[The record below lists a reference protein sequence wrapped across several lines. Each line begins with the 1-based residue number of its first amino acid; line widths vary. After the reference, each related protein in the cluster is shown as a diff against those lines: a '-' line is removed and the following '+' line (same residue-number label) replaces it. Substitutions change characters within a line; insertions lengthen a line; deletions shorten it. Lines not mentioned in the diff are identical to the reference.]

1 VSTTIIVPQIVTALL
16 APRAGRLAQAVGR
29 RPVLLIG
36 FAAVPLRALLFA
48 TMPDAVPLTV
58 FQALDGISA
67 AVFGLMLPLI
77 AADATKRTGFLNLA
91 IGALGLAAG
100 LGATFSTVIAGA
112 IAERY
117 GSPETFLFLAAVGS
131 MAVLLLW
138 VAMPET
144 RPVRHRRVRKAT
156 LPA

>member
-1 VSTTIIVPQIVTALL
+1 MLFRSLLL
-16 APRAGRLAQAVGR
+16 AANPG
-29 RPVLLIG
+29 PE
-36 FAAVPLRALLFA
+36 ALQ
-48 TMPDAVPLTV
+48 VIQV
-58 FQALDGISA
+58 LDGISA
-67 AVFGLMLPLI
+67 TVFGLMLPLI

-91 IGALGLAAG
+91 IGVLGLAAG
-100 LGATFSTVIAGA
+100 LGATFSTVIAGT

-144 RPVRHRRVRKAT
+144 RPVHHRRVRKAT
-156 LPA
+156 LPV

>member
-1 VSTTIIVPQIVTALL
+1 VSSDRKL
-16 APRAGRLAQAVGR
+16 G
-29 RPVLLIG
+29 
-36 FAAVPLRALLFA
+36 
-48 TMPDAVPLTV
+48 
-58 FQALDGISA
+58 DGVSA
-67 AVFGLMLPLI
+67 ATFGVMLPLI
-77 AADATKRTGFLNLA
+77 AADCTKRTGYLNLA

-100 LGATFSTVIAGA
+100 LGATFSTAVAGW

-117 GSPETFLFLAAVGS
+117 GTSETFLFLAAVGT

-144 RPVRHRRVRKAT
+144 RPMRRRHHAGKAT